1 MSTSRYGRILA
12 GLPTCREEV
21 LLVDSR
27 ERREEREVARMAI
40 VLLETLRDECGEECP
55 EADAHDLPV
64 ALRA

>member
-27 ERREEREVARMAI
+27 ELRDERGVARMAI
-40 VLLETLRDECGEECP
+40 VLLKTLRDECGEERP
-55 EADAHDLPV
+55 EADARDLLV